1 MDLVKQLK
9 DALSTPPKAGVV
21 TKVEGGLMS
30 VATSDGL
37 VTRPVQV
44 GFKEGDRV
52 SLTAAGVITPLLA
65 VSGFQVFDV

>member
-1 MDLVKQLK
+1 MDLIAQLK
-9 DALSTPPKAGVV
+9 GALTSPPKAGVI
-21 TKVEGGLMS
+21 TKIEHGLMS

-52 SLTAAGVITPLLA
+52 SLTAAGVVTPLLA
-65 VSGFQVFDV
+65 VSGIKVFDV